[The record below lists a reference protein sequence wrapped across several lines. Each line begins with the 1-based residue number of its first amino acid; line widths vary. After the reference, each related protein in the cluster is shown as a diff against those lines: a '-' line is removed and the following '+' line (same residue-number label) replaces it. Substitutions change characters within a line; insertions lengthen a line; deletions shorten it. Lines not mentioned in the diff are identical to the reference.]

1 VSDDVSELAYVAVV
15 GPGEATPETNEI
27 AEQLGGEL
35 ARRGAIVVCGAL
47 GGAMEAACRGAKSAG
62 GLTVGIL
69 PGLDRSAANE
79 HVDVSIPTGLGEL
92 RNGLIVRAA
101 DVVVAVRGEF
111 GTLSEISFA
120 LKTGVPVVGID
131 TWELFKEGRASDA
144 IVRVETA
151 AEAAEAAVSLA
162 RRRP

>member
-1 VSDDVSELAYVAVV
+1 MAAPVTGRAYVAVV
-15 GPGEATPETNEI
+15 GPGDAASEATEI

-35 ARRGAIVVCGAL
+35 ARRGAIVVCGGL
-47 GGAMEAACRGAKSAG
+47 GGAMEAACRGAKSVG

-79 HVDVSIPTGLGEL
+79 HVDVAIPTGLGEL
-92 RNGLIVRAA
+92 RNGLIVRSA
-101 DVVVAVRGEF
+101 DVVVAVQGEF

-131 TWELFKEGRASDA
+131 TWELVKEGRASDA
-144 IVRVETA
+144 IVRGATA
-151 AEAAEAAVSLA
+151 AEAAEAALA
-162 RRRP
+162 LGQGRR